1 MEIIIGKQGN
11 QPFPLTEPSISR
23 RHAILTI
30 DDMTGALKLR
40 DNNSVNGTWILCSDG
55 RFKRLTQEISASP
68 EMTIRLGA
76 TTIVKIKDLIR
87 KKNREE
93 ETPTVDI
100 SNLRFVYEKYNNDK
114 LRIEAESSNIMML
127 RMASISLGGI
137 LGIVASLL
145 IPKDFAGD
153 ETISNIIKLALTIF
167 SLVFAWFIVDR
178 KNKGIIRRKSNNEA
192 YLKQSYCCP
201 KCGFHFGTKVYSN
214 LIAEGRCPNNNCKCK
229 FTGK

>member
-87 KKNREE
+87 KKPKEE

-127 RMASISLGGI
+127 RMASVSLGSI

-167 SLVFAWFIVDR
+167 SMVFAWFIVDR

-214 LIAEGRCPNNNCKCK
+214 LLAEGRCPNNNCKCK

>member
-127 RMASISLGGI
+127 RMASVSLGSI

-167 SLVFAWFIVDR
+167 SMVFAWFIVDR

-201 KCGFHFGTKVYSN
+201 KCGFHFGMKVYSN
-214 LIAEGRCPNNNCKCK
+214 LLAEGRCPNNNCKCK

>member
-87 KKNREE
+87 KKPKEE

-127 RMASISLGGI
+127 RMASVSLGSI

-167 SLVFAWFIVDR
+167 SMVFAWFIVDR

-201 KCGFHFGTKVYSN
+201 KCGFHFGMKVYSN
-214 LIAEGRCPNNNCKCK
+214 LLAEGRCPNNNCKCK

>member
-127 RMASISLGGI
+127 RMASLSLGSI

-167 SLVFAWFIVDR
+167 SMVFAWFIVDR

-214 LIAEGRCPNNNCKCK
+214 LLAEGRCPNNNCKCK